1 MSAGCSLIARHP
13 RPFRL
18 KDGIPPADAAEVT
31 KLRALVL
38 GLLVSLAVAAPAA
51 AGGPVFVVVPTTP
64 SEASASAPANGELSA
79 DRHALAQ
86 ARRASRTLHAKLA
99 RVERRAASAV
109 LLSDQLAAEQR
120 AAQLRAGA
128 EGASARVSELRQE
141 IAQLEVALQ
150 PPPLQTV
157 VPLATAVPSST
168 TGITAISIADQ
179 FLGVPYR
186 WGGADPLT
194 GFDCSGLTMYVYAQ
208 LGIQLPHY
216 AADQWQQLP
225 HVDASQL
232 EPGDLVFFEP
242 RANGPGHVG
251 IFAGGDNFIEAP
263 HTGDVVKIASL
274 SQEAAML
281 GYVGAARPSA
291 LAGSFFG
298 YY

>member
-1 MSAGCSLIARHP
+1 VS
-13 RPFRL
+13 
-18 KDGIPPADAAEVT
+18 
-31 KLRALVL
+31 KLRSLVL
-38 GLLVSLAVAAPAA
+38 ALLVSLAVAAPAA
-51 AGGPVFVVVPTTP
+51 AGGPVFVVVPTTQAD
-64 SEASASAPANGELSA
+64 ASASTSANGELDA

-86 ARRASRTLHAKLA
+86 ARSLSRALRATLA
-99 RVERRAASAV
+99 RVERRVAAAV

-120 AAQLRAGA
+120 AAQLRAA
-128 EGASARVSELRQE
+128 ADDATARVSELRQE

-150 PPPLQTV
+150 PPPLQAV
-157 VPLATAVPSST
+157 VPLAPTTPTGT
-168 TGITAISIADQ
+168 TGITAVSIADQ
-179 FLGVPYR
+179 YLGIPYR
-186 WGGADPLT
+186 WGGADPVT

-216 AADQWQQLP
+216 AADQWQMLP

-274 SQEAAML
+274 SHEAAQL

-291 LAGSFFG
+291 VAGSFLG
-298 YY
+298 Y

>member
-1 MSAGCSLIARHP
+1 
-13 RPFRL
+13 
-18 KDGIPPADAAEVT
+18 VT

-38 GLLVSLAVAAPAA
+38 ALLVSLAVAASAA
-51 AGGPVFVVVPTTP
+51 AAGPVFVVVPTAP
-64 SEASASAPANGELSA
+64 SEASVSAPANGELSA
-79 DRHALAQ
+79 ERHALSQ
-86 ARRASRTLHAKLA
+86 ARRASQTLRAKLT

-120 AAQLRAGA
+120 VAQLRANA
-128 EGASARVSELRQE
+128 EAAAARVSELRQE

-157 VPLATAVPSST
+157 VPLAPAAPSGT
-168 TGITAISIADQ
+168 TGITAVSIADQ

-216 AADQWQQLP
+216 AADQWQMLP

-274 SQEAAML
+274 SQEAARM

-291 LAGSFFG
+291 LAGSFLG
-298 YY
+298 Y

>member
-1 MSAGCSLIARHP
+1 
-13 RPFRL
+13 
-18 KDGIPPADAAEVT
+18 VT

-38 GLLVSLAVAAPAA
+38 ALLVSLAVAASAA
-51 AGGPVFVVVPTTP
+51 AAGPVFVVVPTAP

-79 DRHALAQ
+79 ERHALAQ
-86 ARRASRTLHAKLA
+86 ARRASRTLRAKLT

-120 AAQLRAGA
+120 VAQLRANA
-128 EGASARVSELRQE
+128 EAAAARVSELQQE

-157 VPLATAVPSST
+157 VPLAPAAPSGT
-168 TGITAISIADQ
+168 TGITAVSMADQ

-216 AADQWQQLP
+216 AADQWQMLP

-263 HTGDVVKIASL
+263 HTGDVVKIASI
-274 SQEAAML
+274 SQEAARL

-291 LAGSFFG
+291 VAGSFLG
-298 YY
+298 Y

>member
-1 MSAGCSLIARHP
+1 M
-13 RPFRL
+13 
-18 KDGIPPADAAEVT
+18 
-31 KLRALVL
+31 RALVL
-38 GLLVSLAVAAPAA
+38 ALLVSLAVAAPAA
-51 AGGPVFVVVPTTP
+51 AAGPVFVVVPTTP
-64 SEASASAPANGELSA
+64 SDASASAPANGELGA
-79 DRHALAQ
+79 DRQALAQ
-86 ARRASRTLHAKLA
+86 ARSLSRTLHAKLA

-120 AAQLRAGA
+120 AAQLRADA
-128 EGASARVSELRQE
+128 EAASARVSELRQE

-157 VPLATAVPSST
+157 VPLAPAAPSGT
-168 TGITAISIADQ
+168 TGITAVSIADQ
-179 FLGVPYR
+179 FLGIPYR

-216 AADQWQQLP
+216 AADQWQMLP

-242 RANGPGHVG
+242 RSNGPGHVG

-274 SQEAAML
+274 SQEAAEM

-291 LAGSFFG
+291 LAGSVFG
-298 YY
+298 Y

>member
-1 MSAGCSLIARHP
+1 
-13 RPFRL
+13 
-18 KDGIPPADAAEVT
+18 VT
-31 KLRALVL
+31 NLRTLVL
-38 GLLVSLAVAAPAA
+38 ALLVSLAVAAPAA
-51 AGGPVFVVVPTTP
+51 ATGPVFVVVPTTQTD
-64 SEASASAPANGELSA
+64 ASASPPANEELSA

-86 ARRASRTLHAKLA
+86 ARSLSRTLLA
-99 RVERRAASAV
+99 RLTRVEKRAASAV

-120 AAQLRAGA
+120 AAQLRASA
-128 EGASARVSELRQE
+128 EAASARVSELRQE

-150 PPPLQTV
+150 PPPLQAV
-157 VPLATAVPSST
+157 VPLAPATPLGT
-168 TGITAISIADQ
+168 TGITAVSIADQ

-216 AADQWQQLP
+216 AAGQWQMLP

-242 RANGPGHVG
+242 RPNGPGHVG
-251 IFAGGDNFIEAP
+251 IFAGGDSFIEAP

-274 SQEAAML
+274 SQEAAEI
-281 GYVGAARPSA
+281 GYVGAARPST
-291 LAGSFFG
+291 LAGGFLG
-298 YY
+298 Y